1 MDLEVSWHLPLIIA
15 GCVLENEM
23 LFKKGL
29 SRPEKNYGY
38 SHSGILI
45 PLLKLS
51 SQFEKFSIATNL
63 TEF

>member
-38 SHSGILI
+38 SRSGI
-45 PLLKLS
+45 
-51 SQFEKFSIATNL
+51 
-63 TEF
+63 